1 MNIEKRWVEI
11 ETKIAYQDKL
21 VEELN
26 QVVYQQQLKLDEL
39 DKLVSEL
46 RKKITDDI
54 NPNHI
59 APPHY

>member
-1 MNIEKRWVEI
+1 MNLENRWVEI

-39 DKLVSEL
+39 AKFVSEI